1 MARPH
6 AALLSEPRRADPL
19 DVDGCAP
26 ESKGARFAP
35 TPVRDTGQRV
45 DQVVCD
51 GLGGVVRGPHDRVAA
66 DRRAGAVHAQGDG
79 GVHVRLLIAPTNTV
93 LDPAHP
99 VHRNVTISGNVF
111 EDAAAPAVRARSV
124 RGLAVTGNHL
134 TGTGARGPHRV
145 RPGGRRRL
153 LGRGRGRNV
162 GHAPPPGRPRVHRLD
177 ERP

>member
-6 AALLSEPRRADPL
+6 AALLSESRRADPL
-19 DVDGCAP
+19 DLDDCAP

-51 GLGGVVRGPHDRVAA
+51 GLGGVVGGPHDRVAA
-66 DRRAGAVHAQGDG
+66 DRRAGAVHAQADG

-99 VHRNVTISGNVF
+99 VHRKVTISGNVF

-134 TGTGARGPHRV
+134 TGTGTGAVTESGLV
-145 RPGGRRRL
+145 A
-153 LGRGRGRNV
+153 V
-162 GHAPPPGRPRVHRLD
+162 GDCSDVVV
-177 ERP
+177 